1 MKNKI
6 TLIIIFAC
14 LFSLQLNAQIS
25 RTVYGL
31 ELGSDLQTTKTILNN
46 KGLDYVVQDGSLG
59 LTIIVKE
66 PFFAG
71 IQWDGLFVSFEQNKA
86 YHISFHKQCTEV
98 LDKMNLIL
106 EMTKLLVDLN
116 EKYSQYQDSTLNK
129 ANNSNTN
136 DGKIQFYLKDGTTD
150 IVLDGDLKKYGT
162 SHMILAYID
171 DQLFNLRNAR
181 SASDDL

>member
-14 LFSLQLNAQIS
+14 LFFLQLNAQIS
-25 RTVYGL
+25 RTIYGL

-71 IQWDGLFVSFEQNKA
+71 IQWDGLFVSFERNKV
-86 YHISFHKQCTEV
+86 YNISFHKQCTET
-98 LDKMNLIL
+98 LAKMSLVI
-106 EMTKLLVDLN
+106 EMTQLLIDLN
-116 EKYSQYQDSTLNK
+116 EKYSQYEDSTLSN
-129 ANNSNTN
+129 ANTH
-136 DGKIQFYLKDGTTD
+136 DDKIALYLKDGTTD
-150 IVLDGDLKKYGT
+150 VVLDGDLKTQGIA
-162 SHMILAYID
+162 HMVLAYID
-171 DQLFNLRNAR
+171 DKLYNERLSKKAV
-181 SASDDL
+181 DDL